1 MVFHTIFITFF
12 TEDILETIS
21 QSTNAYAKRKRMK
34 FEDSVIQP
42 RTWKDTSPAE
52 IKVFLSILIYM
63 GVHRSPRIDYYFR
76 NDLENGPSHL
86 PRLYITQTRFE
97 QLKQFLHISHPES
110 DELRPTG
117 SKDWWHKLEALAS
130 RFQEAA
136 QKYYTPG
143 SNLSL
148 GDMRASQYSGGGGG
162 GGFHLP

>member
-1 MVFHTIFITFF
+1 
-12 TEDILETIS
+12 
-21 QSTNAYAKRKRMK
+21 MK